1 MAEWVTHV
9 CLGYA
14 LFTVVGWFVGWVDD
28 KWVAVGVVGSVLPD
42 LNRLGLLISGETI
55 TAVTGIPF
63 RWGGLNSI
71 GGALLLSAIGA
82 VLFATAKQ
90 QRRGFL
96 LLFSGA
102 LGHLVVD
109 LPQPYADG
117 RMLTQQY
124 LFPFPAWR
132 PPTPGWYVSADR
144 WVAVVALT
152 VAVVVFLADR
162 YRTSTAVA
170 DPDGRAAQ

>member
-9 CLGYA
+9 CLAYA
-14 LFTVVGWFVGWVDD
+14 LFTVAGWYVDWLDD
-28 KWVAVGVVGSVLPD
+28 KWIAVGIIGSILPD
-42 LNRLGLLISGETI
+42 LNRLRLLVSGDTI

-63 RWGGLNSI
+63 AWGGLNSL

-82 VLFATAKQ
+82 MLFTTTSQ

-102 LGHLVVD
+102 LSHLLVD

-117 RMLTQQY
+117 RMLTNVY
-124 LFPFPAWR
+124 LFPLPAWR

-144 WVAVVALT
+144 WVVGIALT
-152 VAVVVFLADR
+152 VAVAVFLADR
-162 YRTSTAVA
+162 YRTLRVVENPRVV
-170 DPDGRAAQ
+170 DNQ